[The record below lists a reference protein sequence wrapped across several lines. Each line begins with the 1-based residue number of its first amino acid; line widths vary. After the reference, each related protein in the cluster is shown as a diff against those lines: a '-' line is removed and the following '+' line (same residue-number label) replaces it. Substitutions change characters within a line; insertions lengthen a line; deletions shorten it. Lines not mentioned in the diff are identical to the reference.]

1 MTRAGLMPVQRMVTR
16 DGKTFQTTVWVKTK
30 HANKVDKNKN
40 IDIPKWDF
48 KTHEEFK
55 TEKERINKIDDRS
68 ERQVLKEALLSHVK
82 DTMKVSW
89 DVVPDTEDKA
99 FARNFMR
106 ASSAAMKHLK
116 ANPKPAQPK
125 VVVPT
130 KASAQAT
137 ATNNALAK
145 PIGTTNIMSRDD
157 SKAKAK
163 EIRDKVGIDKLMDT
177 MDKAGIKWD
186 KTSEVG
192 PNRMRALRAFAK
204 FTRQGGELNF
214 DGKATVTV
222 SDAKKDK
229 LQPKPA
235 PAKKD
240 TPPSAPVSKFKPG
253 TIEHTYEQATPH
265 QKLIGVLT
273 GILPENPKI
282 AEYLDGL
289 VKGGQIDITAS
300 GELEAIKLPKKLT
313 EDFNYYF
320 GNDADFSAGDYGGG
334 LKSANVTSVIHN
346 QNLAGIFDGDS
357 HAQRAFED
365 YKEHTEAFVKK
376 HGQGAL
382 IAGFENAKTM
392 QKLFEAFYA
401 VGNNWPNMS
410 GLAVITSLGDKIKS
424 GDADEWYDKLGFND
438 PNPGDGD
445 KSTLGNIIT
454 YSMNY
459 YGTYSFFSVAQKKL
473 PQAWLAKQPSY
484 QVADMG
490 ILQTAV
496 KNGELTKK
504 EVLDAISSV
513 MTDKAFLTQNSRANT
528 TKTVAESMKESRLF
542 RRKNE
547 KLLEGLGS
555 PKTGIA
561 ILNEANELVKDYA
574 YFKTQDAMYL
584 SMNIAM
590 YNFCQRANQAPATYK
605 AIPRSLYESGHAP
618 TQIAKVHLTALKARS
633 DKSREKVYSSVK
645 PDPSAKIKN
654 QYLMGK
660 IDADK
665 MEFPDPADAKSFL
678 KSSLAPVEDGE
689 AKTIEKKINDTHD
702 RRNHGSFTTKVNG
715 VYRIKDIAVEEK
727 FQEIN
732 AKINTTGFY
741 YHGTSFNSAQKII
754 GLTGGFKVFTDSA
767 NIKAGSMLGYGIY
780 LATESSKSMQY
791 VGNGFRQGGKGVL
804 FLCKASLGQVT
815 PSSVRGFDHNQK
827 LMNQSNTDTV
837 FMDRPHVINPEW
849 AVKRAEQAVPR
860 LWIDVERVS
869 K

>member
-30 HANKVDKNKN
+30 HANKVDKNKK

-163 EIRDKVGIDKLMDT
+163 EIRDKVGIDKLMAT
-177 MDKAGIKWD
+177 MEQAGIKWD
-186 KTSEVG
+186 KTSETG

-214 DGKATVTV
+214 DGKVKVTV
-222 SDAKKDK
+222 NDAKKDNLK
-229 LQPKPA
+229 PKPV
-235 PAKKD
+235 PKKD
-240 TPPSAPVSKFKPG
+240 TTPATPTSKFTPG
-253 TIEHTYEQATPH
+253 TIEHTFENATPK
-265 QKLIGVLT
+265 QKLIGVVT
-273 GILPENPKI
+273 GILPETPAI
-282 AEYLDGL
+282 ADYMENL
-289 VKGGQIDITAS
+289 VKSGQIDVTAS
-300 GELEAIKLPKKLT
+300 APLEAIKLPKKLT
-313 EDFNYYF
+313 QEFNWSF
-320 GNDADFSAGDYGGG
+320 TEKDFSGDIDGHTKLRIVHALTNGTDRFRKHFEG
-334 LKSANVTSVIHN
+334 DAESLKAFDTYK
-346 QNLAGIFDGDS
+346 QNLTEFKAKYGEAYAS
-357 HAQRAFED
+357 KSFESIMLTNNLV
-365 YKEHTEAFVKK
+365 EVLNSVRGWNKK
-376 HGQGAL
+376 HGGNV
-382 IAGFENAKTM
+382 IEGVGRRM
-392 QKLFEAFYA
+392 EADLNK
-401 VGNNWPNMS
+401 G
-410 GLAVITSLGDKIKS
+410 K
-424 GDADEWYDKLGFND
+424 ADEWYDLLGFDADSSSQQSKVFEDFIYMTTDHYGTNNALEDLKKYLPPNFQSGRWGLTVQNIKDNVANGTVTKDDVIEAVVKSFTSGNYQLTSRINKNKTVMENYESTSLLRRAHPKLGVLVR
-438 PNPGDGD
+438 D
-445 KSTLGNIIT
+445 K
-454 YSMNY
+454 
-459 YGTYSFFSVAQKKL
+459 GTGA
-473 PQAWLAKQPSY
+473 
-484 QVADMG
+484 G
-490 ILQTAV
+490 
-496 KNGELTKK
+496 LTKHFD
-504 EVLDAISSV
+504 EMI
-513 MTDKAFLTQNSRANT
+513 R
-528 TKTVAESMKESRLF
+528 
-542 RRKNE
+542 
-547 KLLEGLGS
+547 
-555 PKTGIA
+555 
-561 ILNEANELVKDYA
+561 DYN
-574 YFKTQDAMYL
+574 YFNTQDAVYIQNNVAL
-584 SMNIAM
+584 AR
-590 YNFCQRANQAPATYK
+590 FCENAPQAPAEYK
-605 AIPRSLYESGHAP
+605 PIPKDLYNSGYAMLD
-618 TQIAKVHLTALKARS
+618 IAKIHLTALKARS
-633 DKSREKVYSSVK
+633 DKSREKIYSSVK
-645 PDPSAKIKN
+645 PDKTKQIK
-654 QYLMGK
+654 QAFLMNK
-660 IDADK
+660 VDLNK
-665 MEFPDPADAKSFL
+665 MEFPDPATAKDFL
-678 KSSLAPVEDGE
+678 KSSLAPVESDE
-689 AKTIEKKINDTHD
+689 AKKIEDKIHATHD
-702 RRNHGSFTTKVNG
+702 RKGHGSFTTKVHG

-741 YHGTSFNSAQKII
+741 YHGTSFNSAQKIL
-754 GLTGGFKVFTDSA
+754 GLSGGFKVFTDSA

-780 LATESSKSMQY
+780 LARESSKSMQY
-791 VGNGFRQGGKGVL
+791 VGNGFRSGNRGVL

-827 LMNQSNTDTV
+827 LMNQSTTDTV
-837 FMDRPHVINPEW
+837 FMDRPHVVNPEW